1 MIYNS
6 PYNFYKFLQDHTQK
20 FKITLV
26 TMTMLLQL
34 YYGIFR
40 TLSYLMSEPS
50 QTSKVL
56 RDVEN
61 PNIVKTV
68 YSGIFR

>member
-1 MIYNS
+1 
-6 PYNFYKFLQDHTQK
+6 
-20 FKITLV
+20 
-26 TMTMLLQL
+26 MTMLLQL